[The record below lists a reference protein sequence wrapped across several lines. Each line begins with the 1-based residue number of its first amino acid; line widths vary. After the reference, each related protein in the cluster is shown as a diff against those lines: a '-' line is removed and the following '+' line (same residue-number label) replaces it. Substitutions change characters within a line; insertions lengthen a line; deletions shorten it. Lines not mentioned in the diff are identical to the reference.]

1 MPNVSKCTYSKV
13 VIKHTYIDIQ
23 YGYYLLTLH
32 SYTSLKNNNM
42 AIATTIAR
50 YIHVYIHANFH
61 FQTSSYLSDY
71 IYINGPLFIIIIVHV
86 MLYYTIGLIINRL

>member
-13 VIKHTYIDIQ
+13 VIKYTYIDIQ

-42 AIATTIAR
+42 AIATTIA
-50 YIHVYIHANFH
+50 
-61 FQTSSYLSDY
+61 SYVCMY
-71 IYINGPLFIIIIVHV
+71 IYTCVHSCKFS
-86 MLYYTIGLIINRL
+86 LPNKQLSF